1 MLYSQVLVLTG
12 QFEAAIEF
20 LSRVEHLRHHA
31 VHMALVL
38 FEMNLLFLPTS
49 CQAPLCESGW
59 WEGGRDMCVCEWC
72 VCVCVSGVSMCV
84 CVSGVCMCVCV

>member
-1 MLYSQVLVLTG
+1 MLYTQVLVLTS

-38 FEMNLLFLPTS
+38 FELNLLFLPSS
-49 CQAPLCESGW
+49 CQAPLCEYRMSVSLG
-59 WEGGRDMCVCEWC
+59 EVCAHAHQ
-72 VCVCVSGVSMCV
+72 V
-84 CVSGVCMCVCV
+84 